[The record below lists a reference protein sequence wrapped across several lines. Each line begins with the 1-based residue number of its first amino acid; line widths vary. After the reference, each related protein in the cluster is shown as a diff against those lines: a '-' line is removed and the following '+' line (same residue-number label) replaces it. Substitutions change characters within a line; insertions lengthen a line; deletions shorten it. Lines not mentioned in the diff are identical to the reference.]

1 MPLSNRNKSIDLQS
15 KSIDWFL
22 CERGTGC
29 YRVKWSECWRWSLF
43 LRSNL
48 CLKGFSSWTFFERM
62 QKCLDQDKQSS
73 FRRTFC
79 LIFEMTRKKPLLW
92 CYIFTFC
99 ILEKQCLIIIVFLP
113 HLLVPQSTL
122 LCLTNRPFQKT
133 CGQSVTHMLSILV
146 KYVNQSI
153 QKWTKKIFLK
163 AVFYKFCAVH
173 SSKKPPSQIPDL
185 VLNEKGPSKIF
196 GRQPLKNMK

>member
-1 MPLSNRNKSIDLQS
+1 MTGSYV
-15 KSIDWFL
+15 
-22 CERGTGC
+22 RGALAVIGLNEVNVGGNPCFFEVTC
-29 YRVKWSECWRWSLF
+29 ASRV
-43 LRSNL
+43 
-48 CLKGFSSWTFFERM
+48 FSSWTFFERM

-79 LIFEMTRKKPLLW
+79 LIFKMTRKKPLLW